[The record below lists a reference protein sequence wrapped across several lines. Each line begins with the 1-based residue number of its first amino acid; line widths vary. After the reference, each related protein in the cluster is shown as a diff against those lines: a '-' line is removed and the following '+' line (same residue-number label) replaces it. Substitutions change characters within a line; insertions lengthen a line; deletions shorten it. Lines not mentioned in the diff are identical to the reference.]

1 MRRIFYLSLLFFVS
15 QGVFAQDND
24 TYITAIKAYQKDYVD
39 SHEVVKKKD
48 RRYFRFFPITSDCNV
63 RCSFEKITDTIGF
76 TMKTSDN
83 SLQHYYKYGQLQF
96 SLSGQAC
103 RLFVYQSS
111 KLMKTEKYKDYLF
124 VPFTDSTTGIESYG
138 SGRYL
143 DFYIGEI
150 KGNKLQLD
158 FNKAYNPYC
167 AYATGYH
174 CPFPPKENSLP
185 IAVRAGEMN
194 FGKKH

>member
-1 MRRIFYLSLLFFVS
+1 MQRVFYLLLLLLVS
-15 QGVFAQDND
+15 QISCAQKDD
-24 TYITAIKAYQKDYVD
+24 TYIDFIRTYQKNYVD

-48 RRYFRFFPITSDCNV
+48 KHYFHFFPINSDCNV
-63 RCSFEKITDTIGF
+63 SCSFEKITDTIGF

-96 SLSGQAC
+96 SLSGQAG

-124 VPFTDSTTGIESYG
+124 VPFTDSTTGLESYG

-143 DFYIGEI
+143 DFYIPDI
-150 KGNKLQLD
+150 KDNKLQLD